1 MNGVEHSEIR
11 AVPAQRLEVERAL
24 LAPLPSLRPRIGKA
38 VLRKV
43 DRLSCVRVGSA
54 RYSVPTTAIGTT
66 VEVVAG
72 RGRIRVV
79 HPATGELLA
88 EHCPGRPRRGQRD
101 RRALRRAAAGAAA
114 GGPSEN
120 PGGEGVLRPR

>member
-1 MNGVEHSEIR
+1 M
-11 AVPAQRLEVERAL
+11 PAERLVEVERGL
-24 LAPLPSLRPRIGKA
+24 LGALPSLRPRIGKA

-54 RYSVPTTAIGTT
+54 RYSVPTAAIGTT

-79 HPATGELLA
+79 HPGD
-88 EHCPGRPRRGQRD
+88 RG
-101 RRALRRAAAGAAA
+101 AAGRTRP
-114 GGPSEN
+114 GGP
-120 PGGEGVLRPR
+120 G